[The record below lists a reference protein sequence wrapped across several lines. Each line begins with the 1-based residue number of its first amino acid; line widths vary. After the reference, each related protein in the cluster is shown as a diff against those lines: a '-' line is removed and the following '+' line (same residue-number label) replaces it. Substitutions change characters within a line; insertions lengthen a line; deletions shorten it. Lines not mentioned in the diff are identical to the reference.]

1 MLRLGRVTLVCLGA
15 LTIGIP
21 RSECRAEDVTHQS
34 SSPAAAAISAIA
46 VGGGDF
52 YVSNVFENSP
62 PPNRSLPMMA
72 HLDTHGGALLI
83 MASGT
88 AAVRRYAPAH
98 LDIEVRLDGKV
109 VGHLRGYQGEGN
121 GDHVTLVAATIFVPA
136 QKDAGPRTV
145 SLTNGNVQT
154 TAVDENDMFSV
165 TVLEFPRSKQ
175 P

>member
-1 MLRLGRVTLVCLGA
+1 MSRLGCVTMLCLGA
-15 LTIGIP
+15 LAIGVP
-21 RSECRAEDVTHQS
+21 RSECRAEDVRYQS
-34 SSPAAAAISAIA
+34 SSPAAAAISALA

-62 PPNRSLPMMA
+62 PPNRSLPMAA
-72 HLDTHGGALLI
+72 HFDTHGGALLL

-88 AAVRRYAPAH
+88 AAVRRDAPNH
-98 LDIEVRLDGKV
+98 LDIEVRVDGKV
-109 VGHLRGYQGEGN
+109 VGHLRGFQGEGN
-121 GDHVTLVAATIFVPA
+121 ADHVTLVAATIFVPA

-145 SLTNGNVQT
+145 SLTNGNIQT